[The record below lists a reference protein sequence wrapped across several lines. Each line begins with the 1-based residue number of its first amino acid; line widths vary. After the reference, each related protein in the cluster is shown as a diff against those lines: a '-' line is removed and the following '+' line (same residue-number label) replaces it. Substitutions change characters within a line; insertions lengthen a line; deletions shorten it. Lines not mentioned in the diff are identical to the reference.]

1 MNGTHAT
8 ELLNKPSYL
17 EVENK
22 YRFLIFDAPTDEN
35 LHLYVQEFEKRN
47 VKHVVRVCDPT
58 YKQGAVE
65 SAGIQFYDWPFR
77 DGDAPPEEIVT
88 NWLGLVTETF
98 KAKGTTAAIGLHC
111 VAGLGR

>member
-35 LHLYVQEFEKRN
+35 RHLYVQVAPQSRLLPLE
-47 VKHVVRVCDPT
+47 T
-58 YKQGAVE
+58 LLVE
-65 SAGIQFYDWPFR
+65 RAQAS
-77 DGDAPPEEIVT
+77 
-88 NWLGLVTETF
+88 LVIAIHIF
-98 KAKGTTAAIGLHC
+98 FSILRSSRRGT
-111 VAGLGR
+111 